1 MSLCHNIL
9 PRVLRLDPDE
19 LVATMSKLIVIKEP
33 EGDRSPFLRG
43 ILVRSLVSAGL
54 VFEDAYELAQAIR
67 NELQEG
73 REITSTELKIKVA
86 ELLEARHG
94 SQTRK
99 LYEADPHGDPGIIVH
114 TPTRSV
120 PFSVGILAHSLE
132 TCAIPPELAMQGA
145 RKVLANLRKTGHR
158 EIDHKALRRVI
169 HRCLNEHCSSEAADR
184 YLSWRRFENS
194 GIPLIILIGGITGSG
209 KSTVSSELAFRLDIS
224 RHQSTDMMREI
235 IRSYLSP
242 QMVPTLQYSSFEAW
256 RGLPGAAD
264 ETGAVSESQVVS
276 GFLSQFSAMKLA
288 LESTIDRAI
297 EERHHLILEGVH
309 VVPRELNLDTKQGDA
324 VVIPIMLAS
333 MKKDLLRKQ
342 LKRRGREKNKHQT
355 SCYLE
360 NMDGIWDLQS
370 WLLDEEDKAGTPII
384 ENWYL
389 EDTVRAALDLVIGEL
404 MKRFPPEADDEAY
417 LH

>member
-1 MSLCHNIL
+1 
-9 PRVLRLDPDE
+9 
-19 LVATMSKLIVIKEP
+19 MSKLVVLKEP

-43 ILVRSLVSAGL
+43 ILVRSLVKAGL
-54 VFEDAYELAQAIR
+54 VFEDAYELAQTIR
-67 NELQEG
+67 DELQEG

-94 SQTRK
+94 SQIRI

-242 QMVPTLQYSSFEAW
+242 QMVPTLKYSSFEAW

-264 ETGAVSESQVVS
+264 ETGTVSESQVIS

-309 VVPRELNLDTKQGDA
+309 VVPRELNLDAKQGDA

-342 LKRRGREKNKHQT
+342 LNRRGREKNKHQA
-355 SCYLE
+355 SHYLE
-360 NMDGIWDLQS
+360 NMDGIWELQS

-404 MKRFPPEADDEAY
+404 MKRFPPESDDEGY